1 MKNYSSIEF
10 LLLPV
15 SSAGITGQIENEHSM
30 NDSSVEQ
37 VVFEVIQLSD
47 LPMAVKESVAEE
59 LTGCRL
65 SNQVIAGTI
74 SGMLVYR
81 LTFRSTSGISNVVYK
96 ADGERYVAQL
106 QN

>member
-1 MKNYSSIEF
+1 MKNHSSIAF
-10 LLLPV
+10 LLFPV
-15 SSAGITGQIENEHSM
+15 SSADITGQIEGGHSK
-30 NDSSVEQ
+30 NSSSVEK
-37 VVFEVIQLSD
+37 VVFSVIQLSD

-65 SNQVIAGTI
+65 SNQVITGTI
-74 SGMLVYR
+74 SGKPVYR
-81 LTFRSTSGISNVVYK
+81 LTFRSPSGINNVLYK

>member
-1 MKNYSSIEF
+1 MKNRSSIEF

-15 SSAGITGQIENEHSM
+15 SSNEIAGQIEREHSEKG
-30 NDSSVEQ
+30 SSMER

-47 LPMAVKESVAEE
+47 LPLAVKESVAEE

-65 SNQVIAGTI
+65 SNQVITGKIDGTP
-74 SGMLVYR
+74 VYR
-81 LTFRSTSGISNVVYK
+81 LTFRSGTGVKNVLYRS
-96 ADGERYVAQL
+96 DGHRYITQL